1 MCAHTNRANE
11 EMTGTTIEDLQHALT
26 DLEIKRVNGI
36 GVEGVEGR

>member
-11 EMTGTTIEDLQHALT
+11 EMTGTMIEDLQHALT